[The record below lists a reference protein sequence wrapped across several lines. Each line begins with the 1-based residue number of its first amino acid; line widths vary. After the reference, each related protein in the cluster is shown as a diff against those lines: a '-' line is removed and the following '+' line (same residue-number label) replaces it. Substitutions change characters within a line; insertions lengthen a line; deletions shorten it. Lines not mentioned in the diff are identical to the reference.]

1 MTSDVFI
8 LAGHRVPGFGRKCVH
23 SQVLPR
29 TLGVR
34 LEALVEFLRVGF
46 DELLGRL
53 GKVFQE
59 VTYSRVYVSSILNFT
74 KERAHLVYRRRA
86 LTLG

>member
-1 MTSDVFI
+1 M
-8 LAGHRVPGFGRKCVH
+8 
-23 SQVLPR
+23 LPR

-46 DELLGRL
+46 DELLCCL
-53 GKVFQE
+53 GKIFQE

-74 KERAHLVYRRRA
+74 KERAHLVCRRRA
-86 LTLG
+86 LALG